1 MDDMELKSF
10 EIISN
15 VGSARSYYIEAI
27 AFAKKYDFDSAEKSM
42 REGINAFN
50 IGHKVHS
57 DLISSEATGEKTPF
71 SLILMHAEDQLMS
84 AEAFKII
91 ATEFI
96 DLYKNLSNNNLKN
109 NLN

>member
-1 MDDMELKSF
+1 MKDLELKSF

-27 AFAKKYDFDSAEKSM
+27 GYAKKYDFENADKSM
-42 REGINAFN
+42 KNGIDAFN
-50 IGHKVHS
+50 AGHNVHS
-57 DLISSEATGEKTPF
+57 ELVSKEASGEKTEF

-84 AEAFKII
+84 AEGFKII

-96 DLYKNLSNNNLKN
+96 DLYKKLYQNK
-109 NLN
+109 LN

>member
-1 MDDMELKSF
+1 MSDDLELKSF

-27 AFAKKYDFDSAEKSM
+27 AFAKKYDFDSAEKSIANGV
-42 REGINAFN
+42 EAFN
-50 IGHKVHS
+50 AGHKAHS
-57 DLISSEATGEKTPF
+57 DLVSREASGEKTPF

-84 AEAFKII
+84 AESFKII

-96 DLYKNLSNNNLKN
+96 ELYKKLFNNNLG
-109 NLN
+109 